1 MAHDNAVKLFQ
12 WRGRVSRKDFRKE
25 FMAAV
30 IAAAPQARCVEVPE
44 DDDLSFRIEGL
55 EEYGQVTISLHRA
68 FAEFEK
74 EPDTRAEI
82 LAHWLTSTEHLWQPP
97 RAIDSADVI
106 PTIKDR
112 SWLAAQYAP
121 AEEPPEAGSPRSFWV
136 DDYNDELV
144 VVYAVHRNGFSYT
157 SRSTLLEAGIPAEG
171 IRALALGNLRA
182 RTPERSVD
190 AFNGVFVVN
199 AGGNFEASL
208 LLDDSLWSDQR
219 FGGEILLVAVPER
232 DCLIA
237 CTESSAQAVW
247 NLASMASHG
256 ARTQPYPISSRLF
269 VRARDRFE
277 LLDLD
282 EHDDEHPIP
291 ALDVIDIEA
300 RRDDGTSRFVI
311 VIATPLSPDPRSV
324 FRLFRKIDLLLN
336 HFAATNR
343 VREKTELEI
352 NIHAGSDPAIFALLA
367 ALPSYVASRGATL
380 FVQRPA

>member
-1 MAHDNAVKLFQ
+1 MGHDNAVKPIQ
-12 WRGRVSRKDFRKE
+12 WRGLVSKKDFRKE

-30 IAAAPQARCVEVPE
+30 IAAAPQARCVEVPD

-55 EEYGQVTISLHRA
+55 EQYGEVTISLHRA
-68 FAEFEK
+68 YAEFEK

-82 LAHWLTSTEHLWQPP
+82 VARWLASTEHLWQSP
-97 RAIDSADVI
+97 RSIDPADVV

-112 SWLAAQYAP
+112 SWLAAQYP
-121 AEEPPEAGSPRSFWV
+121 DGETLPEAGSPGSFWI
-136 DDYNDELV
+136 DDYNDELI

-157 SRSTLLEAGIPAEG
+157 PRSSLLEAGVPADD
-171 IRALALGNLRA
+171 IRSLALENLRS

-190 AFNGVFVVN
+190 AFNGVFLIN

-208 LLDDSLWSDQR
+208 LLDDSLWSDRR
-219 FGGEILLVAVPER
+219 FGGETLLVAVPER
-232 DCLIA
+232 DGLLV

-269 VRARDRFE
+269 VRDGDGFE

-282 EHDDEHPIP
+282 DHDDEHPIP

-300 RRDDGTSRFVI
+300 KKADGTSRFVI
-311 VIATPLSPDPRSV
+311 VVATPLAPDPRSV

-336 HFAATNR
+336 HFAATKR
-343 VREKTELEI
+343 VREKTEVEI
-352 NIHAGSDPAIFALLA
+352 NMHTGSDPAIFALLA
-367 ALPSYVASRGATL
+367 ALPPYVASRGATL
-380 FVQRPA
+380 FVERSS